1 MMIFTKASNQDEVP
15 ENHLSSKAVEWTQSS
30 AQRTKDQERA
40 GMKMV
45 LYSVK
50 SNRKERSLFGWTV
63 TEDSAQINIGK
74 IH

>member
-1 MMIFTKASNQDEVP
+1 MDPEFSP
-15 ENHLSSKAVEWTQSS
+15 ENKRP
-30 AQRTKDQERA
+30 RT

-50 SNRKERSLFGWTV
+50 SNRKERSLFGWAV
-63 TEDSAQINIGK
+63 TEDSVQIHIGK